1 MSLLTSIRTGVLGLT
16 SLLALSF
23 ALPAMAMRPADPADP
38 AAKPAVQRDPNAIP
52 RGAVITMGER
62 GDKDMVGIYMTAEIL
77 DRILP
82 LLEEEKIDIVVFRFY
97 SGGGFLL
104 EIKPLSDIIQTKYK
118 KKFHSVAWIESAI
131 SAAAMTAHTFNDIYF
146 TTQANYGAC
155 TGFAGSLDRPMTGL
169 GLEQVLA
176 LMEVIS
182 DRGGHDTRIMRA
194 MQISSNDEDIA
205 DLKISLP
212 SGALSASIDEKSGD
226 VTWYQ
231 DSISGKHVVNP
242 MAGRRILTFNSQ
254 TAAQFKFS
262 KGTADTLSELTNLLG
277 YKEIEWVGQKTGALL
292 WPVCK
297 AEKKNMDFRSSTKRD
312 EDLNAAYFRQY
323 TMNLAAAEAAPIR
336 EDRLRFLNKAK
347 QGLEKLAQMLRNNPN
362 MAYIVMNMEP
372 ADALKWVEEQRKI
385 IKDLSK

>member
-1 MSLLTSIRTGVLGLT
+1 MSLFAAIKSSMIGLASI
-16 SLLALSF
+16 LALSF
-23 ALPAMAMRPADPADP
+23 ALPAMAQKSEEPE
-38 AAKPAVQRDPNAIP
+38 KPVVQRDPNAVP
-52 RGAVITMGER
+52 RGAIITMGDR
-62 GDKDMVGIYMTAEIL
+62 DGKNMVGVYMTAGIL
-77 DRILP
+77 ERILP

-97 SGGGFLL
+97 SGGGMLL
-104 EIKPLSDIIQTKYK
+104 EIKPLSDIIQNKYK

-155 TGFAGSLDRPMTGL
+155 TGFAGSLDRPMTGQ

-194 MQISSNDEDIA
+194 MQISSDDGDINDLQIE
-205 DLKISLP
+205 LP
-212 SGALSASIDEKSGD
+212 SGALSANIDEKTGD

-231 DSISGKHVVNP
+231 DTSSGKHVLNP
-242 MAGRRILTFNSQ
+242 TAGRRILTFNSQ

-262 KGTADTLSELTNLLG
+262 KGTADTLDELTQLLG
-277 YKEIEWVGQKTGALL
+277 YKEIEWVGQKTPAIL

-297 AEKKNMDFRSSTKRD
+297 AEKKNLDFRNNTKRD
-312 EDLNAAYFRQY
+312 EDMFISYYRQY
-323 TMNLAAAEAAPIR
+323 TMNVAAAQGAATR
-336 EDRLRFLNKAK
+336 EERLKFLNKAK
-347 QGLEKLAQMLRNNPN
+347 QGLAKLEDMLRNNPN
-362 MAYIVMNMEP
+362 MALSVLQMYPE
-372 ADALKWVEEQRKI
+372 DARKWLDEQKKI